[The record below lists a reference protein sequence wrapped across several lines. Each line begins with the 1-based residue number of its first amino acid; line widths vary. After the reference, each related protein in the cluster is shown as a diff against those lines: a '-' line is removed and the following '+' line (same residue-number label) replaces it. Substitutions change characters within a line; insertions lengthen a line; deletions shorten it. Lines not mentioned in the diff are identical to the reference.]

1 MRSLKDIKPYR
12 RKSWLEETKFLWK
25 TNHEWEREHIL
36 KLDETDSK
44 VRTIVTTNL
53 VTVRTYIVTT
63 WETRVSIWVKLNS
76 TIETKSDAT
85 I

>member
-1 MRSLKDIKPYR
+1 MKDSKIYR

-25 TNHEWEREHIL
+25 ANHEWEREHIL
-36 KLDETDSK
+36 KVDETDSK
-44 VRTIVTTNL
+44 VRTVVTTNL